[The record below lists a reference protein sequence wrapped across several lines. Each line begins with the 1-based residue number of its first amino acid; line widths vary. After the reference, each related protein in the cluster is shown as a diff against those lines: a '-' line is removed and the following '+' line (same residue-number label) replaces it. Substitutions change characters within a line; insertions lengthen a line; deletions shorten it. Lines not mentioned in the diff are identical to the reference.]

1 MIDRCLEAYTMVIS
15 PKSCIKLSTI
25 VMGNN
30 GERGF
35 AIHARR
41 TIQKNEV
48 IHELIGMMPL
58 DNDTP
63 HSRLSEITPHPVHNQ
78 SHEDPRILFGPIRFI
93 NHLCLHFNAEVCI

>member
-1 MIDRCLEAYTMVIS
+1 M
-15 PKSCIKLSTI
+15 
-25 VMGNN
+25 MGCS

-41 TIQKNEV
+41 AIQENEV

-63 HSRLSEITPHPVHNQ
+63 HSRLSEITPHPAHNQ
-78 SHEDPRILFGPIRFI
+78 SAQDPRILFGPIRFI
-93 NHLCLHFNAEVCI
+93 NHLCLHFNAEVSI